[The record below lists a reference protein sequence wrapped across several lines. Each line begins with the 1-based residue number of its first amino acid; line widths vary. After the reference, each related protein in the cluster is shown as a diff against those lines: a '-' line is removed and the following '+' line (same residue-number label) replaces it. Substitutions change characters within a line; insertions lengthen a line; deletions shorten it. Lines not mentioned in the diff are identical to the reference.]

1 MAVLGTPAGSL
12 IRELRKGARLT
23 QMVVAGRLQISQP
36 QYSRLESGRDRL
48 TRDEWATVA
57 PALALGIYVPD
68 PPPLTELVHLVCWV
82 PSPTGRLADAIYPC
96 IGVELPLFGD
106 GLMAARV
113 AAALDIFGLRGACT
127 IAATPR
133 AVDDLLFRLA
143 RVNSTHRVPR
153 RERGE
158 LHAATEALS
167 FASEAFSRFVGDVE
181 RNDGIPSVQAVGT
194 PPWRVAWREDHF
206 AAERPPTSAAAAR

>member
-23 QMVVAGRLQISQP
+23 QAVVAEQLHISQP
-36 QYSRLESGRDRL
+36 QYSRLETGSDRL
-48 TRDEWATVA
+48 TRDQWTSVA

-68 PPPLTELVHLVCWV
+68 PPPVDDLVYLVCWV

-106 GLMAARV
+106 GLLACRV
-113 AAALDIFGLRGACT
+113 AMVLDTFGLRGACA

-133 AVDDLLFRLA
+133 AVDDLLFQLA
-143 RVNSTHRVPR
+143 RVNGTHRVPR

-167 FASEAFSRFVGDVE
+167 FAGEAFSRFVSDVE
-181 RNDGIPSVQAVGT
+181 RNDGVPSVQAVGT
-194 PPWRVAWREDHF
+194 PPWRVAWQGDRF
-206 AAERPPTSAAAAR
+206 TAQRPDETRRRFG